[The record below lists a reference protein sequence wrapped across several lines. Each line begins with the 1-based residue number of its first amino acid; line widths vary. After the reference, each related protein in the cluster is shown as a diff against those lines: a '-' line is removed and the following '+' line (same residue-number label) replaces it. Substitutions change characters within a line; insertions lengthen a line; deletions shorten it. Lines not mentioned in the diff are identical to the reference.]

1 MIYLLHHYK
10 MNNPEYKIGHPIQNA
25 LTNDNIIRLESPI
38 LGGSK
43 EEKYLFRV
51 MNGGNKLF
59 FSNPDEYELWQQDL
73 VEKRIRTEVIP
84 VSNQIRDLWHKNI
97 GIK

>member
-1 MIYLLHHYK
+1 MISLLHNYK
-10 MNNPEYKIGHPIQNA
+10 MNNPEYKIGHPIHNA
-25 LTNDNIIRLESPI
+25 LTNESIKRNAYSI
-38 LGGSK
+38 LGGAE

-73 VEKRIRTEVIP
+73 VEKGIRTEVIP
-84 VSNQIRDLWHKNI
+84 VSNEIRDSWHKNI
-97 GIK
+97 PR